1 MMNKNND
8 FSSTDWMKMLRQPQ
22 TQALIARLQQLD
34 SSAIEAAAQLAANG
48 DTEGAK
54 ALLSPLLKDEQV
66 QNLTQQLREQHGGI

>member
-1 MMNKNND
+1 MMKKNND
-8 FSSTDWMKMLRQPQ
+8 FSSAEWMEMLRQPQ

-34 SSAIEAAAQLAANG
+34 SSTIEAAAQMATNG

-66 QNLTQQLREQHGGI
+66 QNLTRQLRDQHGGI